1 MPHFLPLV
9 DSLLHSQIA
18 EKLPF
23 LQNSKNLLGFSGGVD
38 SVALFFLLLEFKI
51 DFDIAIVHYHT
62 RKEADDEVTYAKE
75 LAQLH
80 N

>member
-62 RKEADDEVTYAKE
+62 RKEADEDRKSVV
-75 LAQLH
+75 
-80 N
+80 